1 MFALIG
7 RTRRGNAV
15 RFPEGLG
22 HSIGTSVPGGNR
34 VDQQAGFGVARQARA
49 TVHEWKPAPTNH
61 RSRRA
66 PIEVAAGLLLEVCG
80 QSKRQLRA
88 GGRSGEEQVW

>member
-7 RTRRGNAV
+7 RRDAETPWLPRRPWV
-15 RFPEGLG
+15 Y
-22 HSIGTSVPGGNR
+22 IGTSVPGGNP
-34 VDQQAGFGVARQARA
+34 VDQQAGLGVARQARA